1 MAELS
6 EFSCLNWNY
15 EFKPVGTQD
24 SGARQML
31 QKSGALGST
40 VASLLRA
47 QGIRVQQR
55 RAQGPALSPADLYQL
70 LNFSETQFL
79 SV

>member
-1 MAELS
+1 
-6 EFSCLNWNY
+6 
-15 EFKPVGTQD
+15 
-24 SGARQML
+24 ML